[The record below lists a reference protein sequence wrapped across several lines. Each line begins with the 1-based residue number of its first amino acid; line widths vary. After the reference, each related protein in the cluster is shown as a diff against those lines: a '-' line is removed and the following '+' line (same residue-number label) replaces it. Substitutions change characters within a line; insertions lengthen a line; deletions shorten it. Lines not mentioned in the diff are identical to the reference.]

1 MRTKKQIPIP
11 KVEEKELTLEEYVEK
26 MLGSAFDTKE
36 IIEEMYDQSTLI
48 NRKYFLDE
56 MAEKLSEH
64 GYIVV
69 MPETQK
75 ESMKI
80 ESLLKIVYPNLNQQ
94 KFILI

>member
-1 MRTKKQIPIP
+1 MKTKKQIPIP
-11 KVEEKELTLEEYVEK
+11 KVEEKELTLEEAVNK
-26 MLGSAFDTKE
+26 VLNFDTQE
-36 IIEEMYDQSTLI
+36 VIEEIEKQLTPT
-48 NRKYFLDE
+48 NHKYFLDE

-80 ESLLKIVYPNLNQQ
+80 ESFLKIVYPNLNQQ
-94 KFILI
+94 KFILS

>member
-1 MRTKKQIPIP
+1 MGTKKQIPIP
-11 KVEEKELTLEEYVEK
+11 KVEEKELTLEEAVNK
-26 MLGSAFDTKE
+26 VLNFDTQE
-36 IIEEMYDQSTLI
+36 IIDEIEEQLTPT
-48 NRKYFLDE
+48 NHKYFLDE
-56 MAEKLSEH
+56 MAKKLSEH

>member
-1 MRTKKQIPIP
+1 MKTKKQIPIP
-11 KVEEKELTLEEYVEK
+11 KVEEKELTLEEAVNK
-26 MLGSAFDTKE
+26 VLNFDTQE
-36 IIEEMYDQSTLI
+36 IIDEIEKQLTPT
-48 NRKYFLDE
+48 NHKYFLDE

-80 ESLLKIVYPNLNQQ
+80 ESFLKIVYPNLNQQ
-94 KFILI
+94 KFILS

>member
-11 KVEEKELTLEEYVEK
+11 KVEEKELTLEEAVNK
-26 MLGSAFDTKE
+26 VLNFDTQE
-36 IIEEMYDQSTLI
+36 IIDEIEKQLTPT
-48 NRKYFLDE
+48 NHKYFLDE

-94 KFILI
+94 KFILS

>member
-1 MRTKKQIPIP
+1 MGTKKQIPIP
-11 KVEEKELTLEEYVEK
+11 KVEEKKLTLEEAVNK
-26 MLGSAFDTKE
+26 VLNFDTQE
-36 IIEEMYDQSTLI
+36 IIDEIEKQLTPT
-48 NRKYFLDE
+48 NHKYFLDE
-56 MAEKLSEH
+56 MAKKLSEH

>member
-1 MRTKKQIPIP
+1 MKTKKQIPIP
-11 KVEEKELTLEEYVEK
+11 KVEEKELTLEEAVNK
-26 MLGSAFDTKE
+26 VLNFDTQE
-36 IIEEMYDQSTLI
+36 IIDEIEKQLTPT
-48 NRKYFLDE
+48 NHKYFLDE

-94 KFILI
+94 KFILS

>member
-1 MRTKKQIPIP
+1 MKTKKQIPIP
-11 KVEEKELTLEEYVEK
+11 KVEEKELTLTQAVNK
-26 MLGSAFDTKE
+26 VLNFDTQE
-36 IIEEMYDQSTLI
+36 IIDEIEKQLTPT
-48 NRKYFLDE
+48 NHKYFLDE

-80 ESLLKIVYPNLNQQ
+80 ESFLKIVYPNLNQQ
-94 KFILI
+94 KFILS

>member
-1 MRTKKQIPIP
+1 
-11 KVEEKELTLEEYVEK
+11 
-26 MLGSAFDTKE
+26 
-36 IIEEMYDQSTLI
+36 
-48 NRKYFLDE
+48 

-80 ESLLKIVYPNLNQQ
+80 ESFLKIVYPNLNQQ
-94 KFILI
+94 KFILS

>member
-11 KVEEKELTLEEYVEK
+11 KVEEKELTLEESVNK
-26 MLGSAFDTKE
+26 VLNFDTQE
-36 IIEEMYDQSTLI
+36 IIDEIEKQLTPT

-94 KFILI
+94 KFILS

>member
-1 MRTKKQIPIP
+1 MKTKKQIP
-11 KVEEKELTLEEYVEK
+11 KVEEKELTLTQAVNK
-26 MLGSAFDTKE
+26 VLNFDTQE
-36 IIEEMYDQSTLI
+36 IIDEIEKQLTPT
-48 NRKYFLDE
+48 NHKYFLDE

-80 ESLLKIVYPNLNQQ
+80 ESFLKIVYPNLNQQ
-94 KFILI
+94 KFILS